1 MHSELILCYVKEIKM
16 YAIVE
21 FKGNQYKVEKDQ
33 ILKVAYL
40 GEEQEPGTELE
51 IERVLMLKDAENVQ
65 VGHPTIEN
73 AKVLCEIINHG
84 REKKII
90 VFKKKRRKTYQ
101 KKQGH
106 RQHFTMIKVKEIIN

>member
-1 MHSELILCYVKEIKM
+1 M

-40 GEEQEPGTELE
+40 GEEIEPGTEVE
-51 IERVLMLKDAENVQ
+51 IERVLMFKDTEDIII
-65 VGHPTIEN
+65 GRPTIEN
-73 AKVLCEIINHG
+73 AKVLCEVLNHG
-84 REKKII
+84 KEKKII
-90 VFKKKRRKTYQ
+90 VFKKKRRKTYE

-106 RQHFTMIKVKEIIN
+106 RQNFTMIKVKEILN